1 MRITPPSV
9 VLLLFMSCFAA
20 AQDVALLKI
29 DPLMRA
35 VDLNVGQQEEVVLVD
50 GKKATVKLL
59 DVHEHRDTVRG
70 ALRQVRVVVEVD
82 GQRAELVSATYHLP
96 ITVAGVQIDCPITKG
111 YLENGDHWGLK
122 SDARLR
128 LWPAGSPWIRPGT
141 FSYPV
146 DQRWFASGT
155 LMSNEIG
162 DDERPEDKTF
172 YYHWGLDFGGAE
184 RLVTVMAATDG
195 IVVSAGEK
203 FFPTEQLPSLVRPRY
218 DVIYLRD
225 GRGWYYRYSHL
236 DSIDPSVTVGG
247 RVERGQKLGMLGKE
261 GASGGWTHLHFD
273 IVGPQPSGEYG
284 VIDAYAMVWQVYHEQ
299 YPAEVQAVAR
309 PRQLAWAGEPVVLD
323 GSRSWSRRG
332 VECIKS
338 YEWTLSNG
346 QTETGSKVEIR
357 YDRAGNY
364 NEILKVTDDE
374 GNADFDFAR
383 VKVVDRDHP
392 EWKLPGVHA
401 AYWPTF
407 GIKPGDEVTFKAR
420 SFAVDRSDGQEEWD
434 FGDGSPAV
442 TTQSNSSGDAHATDG
457 YAIVTH
463 CYREAGDYIVT
474 VRRSNFRGETGTDH
488 LHVVVEKKTST
499 AP

>member
-1 MRITPPSV
+1 MRIIGLPI
-9 VLLLFMSCFAA
+9 LLLVLSASSSA
-20 AQDVALLKI
+20 AQDAALTKI

-35 VDLNVGQQEEVVLVD
+35 VDLNVGQEQEVALAD
-50 GKKATVKLL
+50 GKKAAVKLL
-59 DVHEHRDTVRG
+59 DVQEHRDRVRG
-70 ALRQVRVVVEVD
+70 ALRQVRVVVEVN

-111 YLENGDHWGLK
+111 YLEGGDHWGLEA
-122 SDARLR
+122 DARLR

-146 DQRWFASGT
+146 DQRWFAGGT

-184 RLVTVMAATDG
+184 RLVTVSAATDG

-203 FFPTEQLPSLVRPRY
+203 VLEGEQLPSLVRPRY

-236 DSIDPSVTVGG
+236 DSIDPLVLVGA
-247 RVERGQKLGMLGKE
+247 RVKQGQKIGALGKE

-273 IVGPQPSGEYG
+273 IVGLQPSGKHG
-284 VIDAYAMVWQVYHEQ
+284 VIDAYAFVWQVYHDQ
-299 YPAEVQAVAR
+299 HPTEVEAVAR
-309 PRQLAWAGEPVVLD
+309 PRQLAWAGEPVMLD
-323 GSRSWSRRG
+323 GSRSWSKRG
-332 VECIKS
+332 PEHIQS

-346 QTETGSKVEIR
+346 QTATGPKVEIR

-364 NEILKVTDDE
+364 SEILKVTDDQ
-374 GNADFDFAR
+374 GNIDYDFAR
-383 VKVVDRDHP
+383 VKIAQREQPEQHP
-392 EWKLPGVHA
+392 PGVHA

-407 GIKPGDEVTFKAR
+407 GIKRGDEVTFKAR
-420 SFAVDRSDGQEEWD
+420 SFAVDRNDGCEAWD

-442 TTQSNSSGDAHATDG
+442 TTQSNSSGDAHAPDG
-457 YAIVTH
+457 YAITAH
-463 CYREAGDYIVT
+463 RYREPGHYLVS
-474 VRRSNFRGETGTDH
+474 VRRTNQRGQSGTDH
-488 LHVVVEKKTST
+488 LHVVVE
-499 AP
+499 P